1 MNKAIDPPGPR
12 GQFLLGSLP
21 EFNRNLND
29 FFVRCA
35 RDYGDIAMFRLF
47 GRRAYLVIHP
57 DHIETVLL
65 SDHRNFAKNRSFW
78 NHVRSIFG
86 QGLLTSE
93 GEFWQ
98 SQRRLAAPAFHH
110 KRIAAYGEVMVRYT
124 ERMVDQW
131 RDDET
136 RDVHE
141 ELTRLTAEIVAKT
154 LFDADVAEDVRALGD
169 AFTSLPKEIINRARR
184 PFRFMD
190 FLPLP
195 GNLRY
200 WASVKRLDGLIYRII
215 HERQD
220 DPADRGDLLSMLM
233 QARDDQG
240 RPMSHRQLRDELVT
254 LFLAGH
260 ETTAIALSWTFYL
273 LSQHP
278 EVEAELVAELGT
290 VLGGR
295 PPTVDDLGRLK
306 VTEMVVQE
314 SLRLYPPAFVIGRE
328 AVADCEIGGYRVPRG
343 SVVFIS
349 QWVLHRDPRY
359 FDRPAEFLPQRWAD
373 GLSERLPR
381 YVYMPFGGGP
391 RICIGNRFAMLEAM
405 LLLATIAQKY
415 RMSWQRER
423 PLRPFLS
430 ITLRPR
436 GGVPMRL
443 SKRR

>member
-1 MNKAIDPPGPR
+1 M
-12 GQFLLGSLP
+12 
-21 EFNRNLND
+21 
-29 FFVRCA
+29 
-35 RDYGDIAMFRLF
+35 
-47 GRRAYLVIHP
+47 
-57 DHIETVLL
+57 
-65 SDHRNFAKNRSFW
+65 
-78 NHVRSIFG
+78 
-86 QGLLTSE
+86 
-93 GEFWQ
+93 
-98 SQRRLAAPAFHH
+98 
-110 KRIAAYGEVMVRYT
+110 
-124 ERMVDQW
+124 
-131 RDDET
+131 
-136 RDVHE
+136 
-141 ELTRLTAEIVAKT
+141 
-154 LFDADVAEDVRALGD
+154 
-169 AFTSLPKEIINRARR
+169 
-184 PFRFMD
+184 
-190 FLPLP
+190 
-195 GNLRY
+195 
-200 WASVKRLDGLIYRII
+200 
-215 HERQD
+215 
-220 DPADRGDLLSMLM
+220 
-233 QARDDQG
+233 
-240 RPMSHRQLRDELVT
+240 
-254 LFLAGH
+254 
-260 ETTAIALSWTFYL
+260 SWTFYL